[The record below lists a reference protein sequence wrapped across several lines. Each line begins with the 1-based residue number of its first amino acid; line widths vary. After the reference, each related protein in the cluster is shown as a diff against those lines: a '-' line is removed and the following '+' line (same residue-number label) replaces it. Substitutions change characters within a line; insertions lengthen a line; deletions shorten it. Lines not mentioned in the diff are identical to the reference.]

1 MTRLLHLPDLPPI
14 AARLLRLFTSL
25 AVLAVLAVTI
35 GGEDLLERLKRADPG
50 WLLAAFV
57 ALNAQTILCAVR
69 WRLTAAQFG
78 LRIRIMRAVGEYYM
92 GQLINQV
99 VPGGVVGDVGR
110 AARTRHAAGL
120 LRASQAVVLER
131 AAGQIAL
138 LAIAVVAIPV
148 TAAAPGGLRWPT
160 EWTWS
165 ALIAGSALVGAAVL
179 ARRSLWRWLPARV
192 TDALGMSWQALAGP
206 EVRRAQTSLSLGTA
220 ACNILAFSFCAWA
233 TGTDIGLGTAA
244 ALVPVILVA
253 MLVPF
258 GIGGWGFRE
267 GAAAALWPLIGASAG
282 AGVAASVAFGAMLL
296 AASLPGLAPL
306 VATGRVAAAGP
317 VAGPTRPASA
327 AGSRRPR

>member
-1 MTRLLHLPDLPPI
+1 MDRLLPLHGVPPL
-14 AARLLRLFTSL
+14 AARLLRLLTSVG
-25 AVLAVLAVTI
+25 VLAVLAVAI
-35 GGEDLLERLKRADPG
+35 GGEDLLIRLRQADPG
-50 WLLAAFV
+50 WLLAALV

-78 LRIRIMRAVGEYYM
+78 LRLGLGQAVGEYYM
-92 GQLINQV
+92 AQLINQV

-138 LAIAVVAIPV
+138 LAIALVAIPV
-148 TAAAPGGLRWPT
+148 TAAAPGGLRWPSD
-160 EWTWS
+160 WTLP
-165 ALIAGSALVGAAVL
+165 ALAVALAGFGAAML
-179 ARRSLWRWLPARV
+179 ARRSLWRWLPQRI

-206 EVRRAQTSLSLGTA
+206 EVRRAQSALSLGTA

-253 MLVPF
+253 MLVPL

-267 GAAAALWPLIGASAG
+267 GAAAAVWPLIGASAG

-296 AASLPGLAPL
+296 AASLPGIAPL
-306 VATGRVAAAGP
+306 VGGGTAARSAP
-317 VAGPTRPASA
+317 HPSRPAAVTA
-327 AGSRRPR
+327 ARRPR